1 MSQPQSAVTYEG
13 VLELIRQVTEQM
25 KVQSEETT
33 KQMRMQSEETTKQMR
48 IQSEETERKFQ
59 AAAEQM
65 KAQSEETE
73 RKIRA
78 TNQLV
83 GGLGS
88 RVGDIIECMVG
99 GGKIVAQFK
108 ALGHNIITH
117 SRSKNFGEEG
127 TEDSGEIDLY
137 LENGDIAVFIEVK
150 TKLTNSDV
158 LEHVERIRKYREWIE
173 TKGGDKRRFVGAV
186 AGAVVE
192 RHVAKFA
199 LKKGFYVIV
208 QTGVDTEI
216 IAPKE
221 FVPKEW

>member
-13 VLELIRQVTEQM
+13 VLELIRQVSQQM
-25 KVQSEETT
+25 KEQSKETDR
-33 KQMRMQSEETTKQMR
+33 KIQETANQIK
-48 IQSEETERKFQ
+48 E
-59 AAAEQM
+59 AAEQM
-65 KAQSEETE
+65 RVRSEETD

-99 GGKIVAQFK
+99 GGKIVTQFK
-108 ALGHNIITH
+108 ALGHDIITH
-117 SRSKNFGEEG
+117 SRSKTFGEEG
-127 TEDSGEIDLY
+127 TEECGEIDLF
-137 LENGDIAVFIEVK
+137 LENGDIAIFIEVK

-158 LEHVERIRKYREWIE
+158 LEHVERIQKYREWIE
-173 TKGGDKRRFVGAV
+173 TKGGDKRRFIGAV

-192 RHVAKFA
+192 RHVTKFA
-199 LKKGFYVIV
+199 LKKGLYVIV

-216 IAPKE
+216 IAPNE
-221 FVPKEW
+221 FVPQEW

>member
-1 MSQPQSAVTYEG
+1 VSQPQDAVTYEG
-13 VLELIRQVTEQM
+13 VLELIRQVTKQMKATDRKFERLYQATAEQM
-25 KVQSEETT
+25 KVQSEET
-33 KQMRMQSEETTKQMR
+33 
-48 IQSEETERKFQ
+48 
-59 AAAEQM
+59 
-65 KAQSEETE
+65 E
-73 RKIRA
+73 RKIQA
-78 TNQLV
+78 TNRLV

-137 LENGDIAVFIEVK
+137 LENGDVAVFIEVK

-158 LEHVERIRKYREWIE
+158 LEHVERIQKYRDWIE
-173 TKGGDKRRFVGAV
+173 TKGGDKRRFIGAV

>member
-1 MSQPQSAVTYEG
+1 MSQPQGAVTYEG

-33 KQMRMQSEETTKQMR
+33 KQMR
-48 IQSEETERKFQ
+48 IQSEETAK
-59 AAAEQM
+59 QM
-65 KAQSEETE
+65 RMQSEETE
-73 RKIRA
+73 RKIQA
-78 TNQLV
+78 TNRLV

-127 TEDSGEIDLY
+127 TEESGEIDLY
-137 LENGDIAVFIEVK
+137 LENGDVAVFIEVK

-158 LEHVERIRKYREWIE
+158 LEHVERIQKYRDWIE
-173 TKGGDKRRFVGAV
+173 TKGGDKRRFIGAV

>member
-1 MSQPQSAVTYEG
+1 MSQPQDAVTYEG
-13 VLELIRQVTEQM
+13 VLKLIKQVTKQMKATDRKFERLYQATAEQM
-25 KVQSEETT
+25 KVQSEET
-33 KQMRMQSEETTKQMR
+33 
-48 IQSEETERKFQ
+48 
-59 AAAEQM
+59 
-65 KAQSEETE
+65 E
-73 RKIRA
+73 RKIQA
-78 TNQLV
+78 TNRLV

-108 ALGHNIITH
+108 ALGHNVITH

-150 TKLTNSDV
+150 TKLTTSDV
-158 LEHVERIRKYREWIE
+158 LEHVERIQKYREWIE
-173 TKGGDKRRFVGAV
+173 TKGGDKRRFIGAV